1 MVQGVLGFALWL
13 QEPQVGLQVDGHGP
27 PAGHRTCPLQ
37 AHPASC
43 GGKSHV
49 AKASRPG
56 REMWSSGPGTPGV
69 KQKHLL
75 SAEIHTPAFSIT
87 AARGGAGPSLTRGD
101 SCSISGPTHL
111 SFESRGP
118 PLWSLMYPPASPQ
131 PRTDDQSRLPRVPTR
146 TFCTRAGL
154 VATGRRGWFA
164 FDAADEPACCPAQA
178 IASPQGLQKDLGC
191 ILPGHLQPPAKALS
205 PTSSPLRL
213 MAAASSATPHQAQ
226 PWPWPLQAVDSASSD
241 TEIRP
246 STSPCLEKKPHPS
259 QSFPGQFPKRP
270 SLPR

>member
-178 IASPQGLQKDLGC
+178 LGQRCVSLLAHVSTRSPVTC
-191 ILPGHLQPPAKALS
+191 S
-205 PTSSPLRL
+205 PVSGSPLHRPI
-213 MAAASSATPHQAQ
+213 T
-226 PWPWPLQAVDSASSD
+226 LQAACTWGPSGLTAERVSSFGR
-241 TEIRP
+241 EGGLCGVHI
-246 STSPCLEKKPHPS
+246 
-259 QSFPGQFPKRP
+259 G
-270 SLPR
+270 